1 MSRELAALIQMGKS
15 AYGEMDF
22 LRAERLLREAVA
34 GGAKYADIY
43 YTLGLI
49 EHQRGNF
56 RQAVEQFGQAVAAN
70 PDYTEALLS
79 LSITLND
86 MGRYE
91 EARSAYGKAADV
103 LSRDGAPP
111 QANMFRGRIA
121 NLHKELGELYLALG
135 QFDQAI
141 TEYRKAI
148 AVAPWYP
155 DLRIRLVVA
164 LREAGRPEEA
174 MSETDAFL
182 AASPGSAAALLQKG
196 ILHFLAG
203 DRAMARRSWEEALYR
218 EPLNRLVQVYLN
230 TLDRGTG
237 EE

>member
-1 MSRELAALIQMGKS
+1 MSRELAALIRMGKS

-56 RQAVEQFGQAVAAN
+56 RLAVERFGEAVAAN

-103 LSRDGAPP
+103 LSRDGAQP
-111 QANMFRGRIA
+111 QENMFRGRIA

-135 QFDQAI
+135 QFDRAI
-141 TEYRKAI
+141 TEFREAI

-155 DLRIRLVVA
+155 DIRIRLVVA

-174 MSETDAFL
+174 MSEVDAYL
-182 AASPGSAAALLQKG
+182 AVSPGSAPALLQKG
-196 ILHFLAG
+196 ILHFLSG
-203 DRAMARRSWEEALYR
+203 DRSLARRSWEEALYR
-218 EPLNRLVQVYLN
+218 EPLNRIVQVYLN

-237 EE
+237 EG

>member
-1 MSRELAALIQMGKS
+1 MSRELEALIRMGKS
-15 AYGEMDF
+15 AYGETDF
-22 LRAERLLREAVA
+22 LRAERLLREAVD
-34 GGAKYADIY
+34 GGAKYADIF

-56 RQAVEQFGQAVAAN
+56 RQAVERFGQAIAAN

-79 LSITLND
+79 LSVTLND

-103 LSRDGAPP
+103 LSRDGSPP
-111 QANMFRGRIA
+111 QANLCRGRIA

-135 QFDQAI
+135 QFDEAI
-141 TEYRKAI
+141 AEIRKAI

-155 DLRIRLVVA
+155 DLRIRLVIA
-164 LREAGRPEEA
+164 LREAGRTKEA
-174 MSETDAFL
+174 LSEVDSYL
-182 AASPGSAAALLQKG
+182 AVSPGSAPALLQKG
-196 ILHFLAG
+196 ILHFQAG
-203 DRAMARRSWEEALYR
+203 NRALARRAWEEALYR
-218 EPLNRLVQVYLN
+218 EPLNRLVQLYLN
-230 TLDRGTG
+230 TLDRGTT

>member
-1 MSRELAALIQMGKS
+1 MSRELAALIRMGKS
-15 AYGEMDF
+15 AFGELDF

-34 GGAKYADIY
+34 GGAKYADLF

-91 EARSAYGKAADV
+91 EARTAYGKAADV
-103 LSRDGAPP
+103 LSRDGTPP
-111 QANMFRGRIA
+111 QENMFRGRIA

-174 MSETDAFL
+174 LSEVDAFL
-182 AASPGSAAALLQKG
+182 VMSPGNAPALLQKG

-218 EPLNRLVQVYLN
+218 DPLNRIVQVYLN

-237 EE
+237 ED

>member
-1 MSRELAALIQMGKS
+1 MSRELAALIRMGKS

-34 GGAKYADIY
+34 GGAQYADLY

-56 RQAVEQFGQAVAAN
+56 RQAVEQFGQAIAAN

-91 EARSAYGKAADV
+91 EARTAYGKAAEV

-111 QANMFRGRIA
+111 QENMFRGRIS
-121 NLHKELGELYLALG
+121 NLHTELGELYLALG

-164 LREAGRPEEA
+164 LREAGRLQEA
-174 MSETDAFL
+174 LSEVDAIL
-182 AASPGSAAALLQKG
+182 AVSPGSAPALLQKG
-196 ILHFLAG
+196 TLHFLAG
-203 DRAMARRSWEEALYR
+203 DRSMARRSWEEALYR

-237 EE
+237 ED

>member
-1 MSRELAALIQMGKS
+1 MSRELAALIRLGKS

-22 LRAERLLREAVA
+22 LRAERHLREAVE

-56 RQAVEQFGQAVAAN
+56 RQAVEQFRQAVAAN
-70 PDYTEALLS
+70 PDYAEALLS

-91 EARSAYGKAADV
+91 EARAAYGKAAEI
-103 LSRDGAPP
+103 LSREGAPP
-111 QANMFRGRIA
+111 QENLFRGRIA

-135 QFDQAI
+135 QHGEAI
-141 TEYRKAI
+141 REFRKSVE
-148 AVAPWYP
+148 VAPGYP

-164 LREAGRPEEA
+164 LREAGRMQEA
-174 MSETDAFL
+174 LSEVDDIL
-182 AASPGSAAALLQKG
+182 AASPRNAAALTQKG
-196 ILHFLAG
+196 VLQYMTG
-203 DRAMARRSWEEALYR
+203 DRPAARRSWEEALYAD
-218 EPLNRLVQVYLN
+218 PLNKIVQVYLN
-230 TLDRGTG
+230 ALEREMAGD
-237 EE
+237 

>member
-1 MSRELAALIQMGKS
+1 MSRELAALIRMGKS

-56 RQAVEQFGQAVAAN
+56 RQAVEQFRQAVSAN

-91 EARSAYGKAADV
+91 EARTAYGNAADV

-111 QANMFRGRIA
+111 QENMFRGRIA

-155 DLRIRLVVA
+155 DLRIRMVVA
-164 LREAGRPEEA
+164 LREAGRLEEA
-174 MSETDAFL
+174 LSEVDAFL
-182 AASPGSAAALLQKG
+182 AGSPGSAPALLQKG

-203 DRAMARRSWEEALYR
+203 NRSMARRAWEEALYR
-218 EPLNRLVQVYLN
+218 EPLNRIVQVYLN

-237 EE
+237 AD